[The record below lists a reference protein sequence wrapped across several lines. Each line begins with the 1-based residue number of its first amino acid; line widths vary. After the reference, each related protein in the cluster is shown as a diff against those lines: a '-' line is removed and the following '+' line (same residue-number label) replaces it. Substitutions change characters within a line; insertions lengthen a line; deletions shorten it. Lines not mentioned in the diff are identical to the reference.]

1 MDVTLI
7 HIVCMCVP
15 VHVCLR
21 IRKSPDSQMV
31 LQLWTLL
38 FLLEEETYYG
48 KKETIQKNVA
58 AKLNF

>member
-1 MDVTLI
+1 
-7 HIVCMCVP
+7 
-15 VHVCLR
+15 
-21 IRKSPDSQMV
+21 MV